1 MNLSGVMGISW
12 CPVSQGWSS
21 RPRGASWAGFCSYT
35 QLIVFTKLPMCKV
48 GPDYMAGMEVEDM
61 VFIMEKNNERG
72 RREQGGE
79 RERGRWSHTVHL

>member
-1 MNLSGVMGISW
+1 
-12 CPVSQGWSS
+12 
-21 RPRGASWAGFCSYT
+21 
-35 QLIVFTKLPMCKV
+35 MCKV

-72 RREQGGE
+72 RREQGRE